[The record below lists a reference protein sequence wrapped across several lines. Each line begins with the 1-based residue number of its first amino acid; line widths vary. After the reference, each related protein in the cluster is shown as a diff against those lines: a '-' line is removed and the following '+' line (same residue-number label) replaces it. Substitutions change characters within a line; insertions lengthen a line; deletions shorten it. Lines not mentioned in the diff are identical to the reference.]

1 MIILYILFGLVLAVG
16 AVILLLLLLPV
27 SVQFAYIGN
36 DLTFKIKCWLMPV
49 YDSNGKGIAAWV
61 IKFIKKRIDKKKA
74 SKKDDGEEFFGDD
87 TDVDDLQFGEDA
99 NDEIILVNEEAET
112 AEIPDITT
120 DEESAEKVEEKSA
133 EESAKSEI
141 SEEKQEND
149 AENHEENYKEK
160 KKEKKIVKFAKKIAK
175 KIIENPLETLE
186 YVVDVFRAGIRP
198 MLKIFKG
205 IKIKRLYIDF
215 VNADADAYN
224 CALNYAYLC
233 TGVYSILACMSSLF
247 TVKLKTV
254 DINPGFGQNESRWD
268 MSAKISFA
276 LITPVMAGI
285 WFLIT
290 YIFKFFLPNLIQGRK
305 LRKSA
310 ERQK

>member
-1 MIILYILFGLVLAVG
+1 MIILYILLGLILAVG

-36 DLTFKIKCWLMPV
+36 DLTFKIKCWLLPV
-49 YDSNGKGIAAWV
+49 YDSDGKGIAAWV
-61 IKFIKKRIDKKKA
+61 VKLIKKRIEKKKA
-74 SKKDDGEEFFGDD
+74 SKKDAEEEFFGDD
-87 TDVDDLQFGEDA
+87 LDIDDIQFDEEDQGENISI
-99 NDEIILVNEEAET
+99 NDEAAIAEES
-112 AEIPDITT
+112 DISA
-120 DEESAEKVEEKSA
+120 DEKSDEKVAEESAE
-133 EESAKSEI
+133 SEI
-141 SEEKQEND
+141 SE
-149 AENHEENYKEK
+149 AENEKDGENLNEE
-160 KKEKKIVKFAKKIAK
+160 KKEKKIVKFAKKTAK

-205 IKIKRLYIDF
+205 IRIKRLYIDF

-233 TGVYSILACMSSLF
+233 TGVYSILAVMSTLF
-247 TVKLKTV
+247 SVKLKTV
-254 DINPGFGQNESRWD
+254 DVNPGFGQNESRWD

-276 LITPVMAGI
+276 LITPVIAGI

-290 YIFKFFLPNLIQGRK
+290 YIFRFFLPNAIQGRK

>member
-1 MIILYILFGLVLAVG
+1 MIILYILLGLILAVLAV
-16 AVILLLLLLPV
+16 ILIFLLLPV

-36 DLTFKIKCWLMPV
+36 DLTFKIKCWLLPV
-49 YDSNGKGIAAWV
+49 YDSDGKGIAAWI
-61 IKFIKKRIDKKKA
+61 IKLIKKRLEKKKT
-74 SKKDDGEEFFGDD
+74 SKKDDEDFFGDD
-87 TDVDDLQFGEDA
+87 IDIDDIQFDEDDSGK
-99 NDEIILVNEEAET
+99 NFSEKEE
-112 AEIPDITT
+112 EIPDMTESEICDEKTERESFKSEVSEDENET
-120 DEESAEKVEEKSA
+120 DEKSGDEE
-133 EESAKSEI
+133 
-141 SEEKQEND
+141 
-149 AENHEENYKEK
+149 
-160 KKEKKIVKFAKKIAK
+160 KKEKRIVKFAKKTAR

-186 YVVDVFRAGIRP
+186 YVADVFRAGLRP

-205 IKIKRLYIDF
+205 IRIKRLYIDF

-233 TGVYSILACMSSLF
+233 TGVYSILAVMSTLF
-247 TVKLKTV
+247 SVKLKTV

-276 LITPVMAGI
+276 LMTPVIAGI

-290 YIFKFFLPNLIQGRK
+290 YIIKFFLPNLIQVRK

>member
-1 MIILYILFGLVLAVG
+1 MIILYILLGLILAVG

-36 DLTFKIKCWLMPV
+36 DLTFKIKCWLLPV
-49 YDSNGKGIAAWV
+49 YNSDGKGIAAWV
-61 IKFIKKRIDKKKA
+61 VKLIKKRIEKNKA
-74 SKKDDGEEFFGDD
+74 SKKDAEEEFFGDD
-87 TDVDDLQFGEDA
+87 LDIDDIQFDEEDQGENISI
-99 NDEIILVNEEAET
+99 NDEAAIA
-112 AEIPDITT
+112 
-120 DEESAEKVEEKSA
+120 EESDISADEKSDEKAA

-141 SEEKQEND
+141 SE
-149 AENHEENYKEK
+149 AENEKDGENLNEE
-160 KKEKKIVKFAKKIAK
+160 KKEKKIVKFAKKTAK

-205 IKIKRLYIDF
+205 IRIKRLYIDF

-233 TGVYSILACMSSLF
+233 TGVYSILAVMSTLF
-247 TVKLKTV
+247 SVKLKTV
-254 DINPGFGQNESRWD
+254 DVNPGFGQNEGRWD

-276 LITPVMAGI
+276 LITPVIAGI

-290 YIFKFFLPNLIQGRK
+290 YIFRFFLPNVIQGRK

>member
-1 MIILYILFGLVLAVG
+1 MIILYILLGLILAVG

-36 DLTFKIKCWLMPV
+36 DITFKIKCWLLPV
-49 YDSNGKGIAAWV
+49 YDSDGKGIAAWV
-61 IKFIKKRIDKKKA
+61 IKLIKKRIDKKKA

-87 TDVDDLQFGEDA
+87 TDVDDLQFEEDA
-99 NDEIILVNEEAET
+99 NDEIILVNEEADL
-112 AEIPDITT
+112 AENPDITA
-120 DEESAEKVEEKSA
+120 DEKPEEKVEEKSA
-133 EESAKSEI
+133 EESAKAEI

-149 AENHEENYKEK
+149 GENSEEK
-160 KKEKKIVKFAKKIAK
+160 KKEKKIIKFAKKMAK
-175 KIIENPLETLE
+175 KIIENPLEALE

-233 TGVYSILACMSSLF
+233 TGVYSILAVMSSLF

-305 LRKSA
+305 LRKH
-310 ERQK
+310 

>member
-1 MIILYILFGLVLAVG
+1 MIILYILFGLILAVG
-16 AVILLLLLLPV
+16 AVILLLLMLPV

-36 DLTFKIKCWLMPV
+36 NLTFKIKCWLMPV

-61 IKFIKKRIDKKKA
+61 IKLIKKRIDKKKA
-74 SKKDDGEEFFGDD
+74 SKKDDSEEFFGGD
-87 TDVDDLQFGEDA
+87 TDVDDLQFDEDA
-99 NDEIILVNEEAET
+99 DDEIILVNEEAET
-112 AEIPDITT
+112 AEIPDITAY
-120 DEESAEKVEEKSA
+120 EEPAEKVE

-141 SEEKQEND
+141 SEEKQDND
-149 AENHEENYKEK
+149 EENHEENSREK

-290 YIFKFFLPNLIQGRK
+290 YIFRFFLPNLIQGRK

>member
-1 MIILYILFGLVLAVG
+1 MIILYILLGLILAVG

-36 DLTFKIKCWLMPV
+36 DLTFKIKCWLLPV
-49 YDSNGKGIAAWV
+49 YDSDGKGIAAWV
-61 IKFIKKRIDKKKA
+61 VKLIKKRIEKKKA
-74 SKKDDGEEFFGDD
+74 SKKDAEEEFFGDD
-87 TDVDDLQFGEDA
+87 LDIDNIQFDEEDQGENISV
-99 NDEIILVNEEAET
+99 NDEAAIAEES
-112 AEIPDITT
+112 DISA
-120 DEESAEKVEEKSA
+120 DEKSGEKAAEESAE
-133 EESAKSEI
+133 SEI
-141 SEEKQEND
+141 SEEENEKD
-149 AENHEENYKEK
+149 GENPDEE
-160 KKEKKIVKFAKKIAK
+160 KKEKKIVKFARKTAK

-205 IKIKRLYIDF
+205 IRIKRLYIDF
-215 VNADADAYN
+215 VNTDADAYN

-233 TGVYSILACMSSLF
+233 TGVYSVLAVMSTLF
-247 TVKLKTV
+247 SVKLKTV
-254 DINPGFGQNESRWD
+254 DVNPGFGQNESRWD

-276 LITPVMAGI
+276 LITPVIAGI

-290 YIFKFFLPNLIQGRK
+290 YIFRFFLPNVIQGRK

>member
-1 MIILYILFGLVLAVG
+1 MIILYILLGLILAVG

-36 DLTFKIKCWLMPV
+36 DLTFKIKCWLLPV
-49 YDSNGKGIAAWV
+49 YDSDGKGIAALV
-61 IKFIKKRIDKKKA
+61 VKLIKKRIEKKKA
-74 SKKDDGEEFFGDD
+74 SKKDAEEEFFGDD
-87 TDVDDLQFGEDA
+87 LDIDDIQFDEEDQGENIPVNGEAAIAEKSDISA
-99 NDEIILVNEEAET
+99 DEKSDEKVA
-112 AEIPDITT
+112 
-120 DEESAEKVEEKSA
+120 EESAEF
-133 EESAKSEI
+133 EI
-141 SEEKQEND
+141 SE
-149 AENHEENYKEK
+149 AENEKDGENPDEE
-160 KKEKKIVKFAKKIAK
+160 KKEKKIVKFAKKTAK

-205 IKIKRLYIDF
+205 IRIKRLYIDF

-233 TGVYSILACMSSLF
+233 TGVYSILAVMSTLF
-247 TVKLKTV
+247 SVKLKTV
-254 DINPGFGQNESRWD
+254 DVNPGFGQNESRWD

-276 LITPVMAGI
+276 LITPVIAGI

-290 YIFKFFLPNLIQGRK
+290 YIFRFFLPNVIQGRK